1 MIDKSNPMDL
11 VFMLALIHTVPL
23 KALLWA
29 NFGASAS
36 DVRYKT
42 RMTLI
47 IGGLVAIWV
56 SYAAVWHYN
65 GFSPLRDAGLVD
77 VRLWALRLR
86 GRDHQLLG
94 CHLAAA
100 RCLRHLLGR
109 ASASCQEAARQASG
123 AQRRA
128 RSHFQHPALV
138 KGEHPALAVEP
149 LSRGCFHFQR
159 YL

>member
-65 GFSPLRDAGLVD
+65 GFSPLEIWRATPDWWTSDYGPFGYAVAIISFWAAISPLHAAYDIFWVERARRAKK
-77 VRLWALRLR
+77 RLDRR
-86 GRDHQLLG
+86 RVHS
-94 CHLAAA
+94 AA
-100 RCLRHLLGR
+100 RDLI
-109 ASASCQEAARQASG
+109 SNTPPS
-123 AQRRA
+123 
-128 RSHFQHPALV
+128 
-138 KGEHPALAVEP
+138 
-149 LSRGCFHFQR
+149 
-159 YL
+159 